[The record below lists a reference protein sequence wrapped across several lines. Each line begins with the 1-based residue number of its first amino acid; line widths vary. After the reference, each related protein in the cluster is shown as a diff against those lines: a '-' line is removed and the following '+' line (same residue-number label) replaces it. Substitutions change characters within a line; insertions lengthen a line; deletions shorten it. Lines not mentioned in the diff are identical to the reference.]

1 MTDIRLLNN
10 VDEDARTMAPA
21 VVATSGGV
29 NVYAAY
35 ESLGGGTLSIYET
48 PDKSVMPNLPV
59 YSSATGEPMHLNV
72 TPGSYL
78 IGELAGSTNAKGVVL
93 GVTTMAVGHPKA

>member
-1 MTDIRLLNN
+1 MTDIRLLDN
-10 VDEDARTMAPA
+10 VDQDAKTMSPA
-21 VVATSGGV
+21 VVSSSGGV

-35 ESLGGGTLSIYET
+35 DSLGGGTLSIYET

-78 IGELAGSTNAKGVVL
+78 IGELSGATNAQGVIL
-93 GVTTMAVGHPKA
+93 GVTTMALGNPKG